1 MSCVQFGGHMLPLHS
16 QVLATNC
23 SVLRSAFASTPTA
36 ERAAAVEVALAGEPP
51 EDVRL
56 FLRLVYDGVHVKNI
70 LEEAV
75 AANPRATKGVLRMA
89 DKVGARRLLLEVSQH
104 RLKT

>member
-1 MSCVQFGGHMLPLHS
+1 MSCVQFGSHMLPLHS

-56 FLRLVYDGVHVKNI
+56 FLHVAYGKHNQGV
-70 LEEAV
+70 LAEAV
-75 AANPRATKGVLRMA
+75 KSRPHAIAGVLRLA
-89 DKVGARRLLLEVSQH
+89 DKLGARALAAEVS
-104 RLKT
+104 